1 MRRLFGV
8 FPYGV
13 PYIGSVESL
22 GRLERADLMLARD
35 RFLNPNNATLA
46 IIGGVDSSR
55 VMKVL
60 RQRLGNWRKSEG
72 IAPSTFRQP
81 LAPDAA
87 TLIVNAPGDESAEIR
102 VATRGLSR
110 SDRNTASANI
120 LAGVARQR
128 WLALIPELARAPFFV
143 RHEPRRLP
151 GVFIMGATVNNNIA
165 AKTLAAAKTVLRS
178 LVTTPATAAEL
189 EQARGEAVV
198 VATKALSQSD
208 GMATAWL
215 DIDTYHLGSIE
226 EQLKTLR
233 SVT

>member
-1 MRRLFGV
+1 
-8 FPYGV
+8 
-13 PYIGSVESL
+13 
-22 GRLERADLMLARD
+22 
-35 RFLNPNNATLA
+35 
-46 IIGGVDSSR
+46 
-55 VMKVL
+55 
-60 RQRLGNWRKSEG
+60 
-72 IAPSTFRQP
+72 

-110 SDRNTASANI
+110 ADRNAASANI

-143 RHEPRRLP
+143 RHEPRQLP

-233 SVT
+233 SVTPKDLQQTAISLFGKGAVAAVAVGNSTQLKTILEHDAPVELLGEIPPQEKSPKTKPTTIISTPVKPD